1 MVTTRKDLK
10 MAMEKNEALE
20 RRLSELENVES
31 KLISLNTKSSEME
44 RTVEILQVSLDEKNG
59 IISRLRS
66 EMQTAETNHGMR
78 TAMLATCEAQLTSL
92 QGDIKVKEDTIKA
105 ANDKIS
111 TLEERVVVGEN
122 KLKEAR
128 EDMEKLNSKYSSLL
142 QSNLDQYMHEKMET
156 KATHENEIN
165 ATRKELTNKITI
177 AKTLLNEREEE
188 VKQLAKKKDELQTEI
203 ASGAPNER
211 RIFEIAQAQSK
222 RDTLYG
228 QHKDSREVAFLQ
240 IQEVLAAKDLDLAA
254 IQQSHTKLEA
264 EVTDLRRTSRRE
276 GINMD
281 YLKNIILQYMKLPM
295 AAPERMSLVPVI
307 ATLLQF
313 NNKELTEATNA
324 MKAPS
329 WNSLPVKEVKRMSFS
344 PSPGAKIIGGSRS
357 PVR

>member
-1 MVTTRKDLK
+1 M
-10 MAMEKNEALE
+10 E

-92 QGDIKVKEDTIKA
+92 QGDIKVKEDIKA

-142 QSNLDQYMHEKMET
+142 QSNLDQYMREKMET

-211 RIFEIAQAQSK
+211 RTIEIAQAQSK

-228 QHKDSREVAFLQ
+228 QHKDSREIAFLQ

-295 AAPERMSLVPVI
+295 AAL
-307 ATLLQF
+307 
-313 NNKELTEATNA
+313 KECR
-324 MKAPS
+324 
-329 WNSLPVKEVKRMSFS
+329 WCQ
-344 PSPGAKIIGGSRS
+344 
-357 PVR
+357 